1 MGILQVTVH
10 TSLIGTVW
18 VSEGLHASIITPGG
32 YYRYWWSL
40 DGSPLWGL
48 GVTVPFL
55 LQEIFDQEKGFMVDD
70 CIKLEAHVIADA
82 PHGIK

>member
-1 MGILQVTVH
+1 MLASSHQAGTIGI
-10 TSLIGTVW
+10 
-18 VSEGLHASIITPGG
+18 GG
-32 YYRYWWSL
+32 AL

-48 GVTVPFL
+48 SVKVPFL